1 MLSGCA
7 EIKDVNVF
15 LSAVL
20 YVRVRAC
27 EHALVSAC
35 HLLRQ
40 LQFGAVRA
48 LFGLQAHE
56 VGHRGVQEVQQ
67 RSGKDGHVHML
78 PLEGKQ

>member
-1 MLSGCA
+1 MGF
-7 EIKDVNVF
+7 K
-15 LSAVL
+15 
-20 YVRVRAC
+20 VRGGVHAC
-27 EHALVSAC
+27 ERVLVNAC

-56 VGHRGVQEVQQ
+56 VGHRGIQEVQQ
-67 RSGKDGHVHML
+67 GCGKDGHVYML